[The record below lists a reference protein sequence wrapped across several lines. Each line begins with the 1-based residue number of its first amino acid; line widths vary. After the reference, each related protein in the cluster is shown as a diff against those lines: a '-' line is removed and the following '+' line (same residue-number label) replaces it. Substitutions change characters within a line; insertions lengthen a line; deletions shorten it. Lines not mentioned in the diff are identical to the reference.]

1 MHTGAIIMEYPRG
14 WTCEVVVV
22 RLERYVV
29 RTLPRAE
36 ALSIAEHIEACAA
49 CAQLV
54 ALLRAA
60 AAASRA
66 RGRAGG
72 R

>member
-1 MHTGAIIMEYPRG
+1 MMDYPPG

-29 RTLPRAE
+29 HTLPRAE
-36 ALSIAEHIEACAA
+36 ALAIAEHIEACAA

-54 ALLRAA
+54 ALLSAA
-60 AAASRA
+60 VTASRA